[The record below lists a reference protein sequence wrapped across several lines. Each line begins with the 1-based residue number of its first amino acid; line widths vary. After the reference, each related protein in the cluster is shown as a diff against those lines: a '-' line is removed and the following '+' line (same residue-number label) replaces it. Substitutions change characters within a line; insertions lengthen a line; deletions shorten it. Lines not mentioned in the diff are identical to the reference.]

1 MRKLVLII
9 VGCGLLC
16 AAILPMPLVIVILIV
31 LTARMMKQYE
41 AIRDG
46 VDQIRGGNAGYQIPV
61 VGNPRGEMQTLASDI
76 NDISNGLEL
85 AVRKE
90 LKNQRMKSELIS
102 NVSHDLKTPMTSI
115 ISYIDLLKKEGL
127 NSENAPQYL
136 EILDEKSQR
145 LKKLCE
151 DLFEA
156 AKASSG
162 DMPVHLSRVEMAS
175 LVNQGLG
182 EYQDRFDEKGFQV
195 IFHSAKDKFYVMA
208 DGQLLWRVIE
218 NLFGNLLKY
227 AMEHTRI
234 YLDLW
239 EINDEVD
246 HNKTYVILEI
256 KNISKYPLNIPADE
270 LMERFKR
277 GDDSRTTEG
286 SGLGL
291 AIARDLTNLQGGQF
305 DLSID
310 GDLFKTT
317 VRFEIVDETK

>member
-1 MRKLVLII
+1 
-9 VGCGLLC
+9 
-16 AAILPMPLVIVILIV
+16 
-31 LTARMMKQYE
+31 
-41 AIRDG
+41 
-46 VDQIRGGNAGYQIPV
+46 
-61 VGNPRGEMQTLASDI
+61 
-76 NDISNGLEL
+76 
-85 AVRKE
+85 
-90 LKNQRMKSELIS
+90 
-102 NVSHDLKTPMTSI
+102 
-115 ISYIDLLKKEGL
+115 EGL
-127 NSENAPQYL
+127 DSENAPQYL

-195 IFHSAKDKFYVMA
+195 IFQSTREKFYIMA

-227 AMEHTRI
+227 SMENTRI
-234 YLDLW
+234 YMDLK
-239 EINDEVD
+239 EISDTVD
-246 HNKTYVILEI
+246 NNKSYVSFEI
-256 KNISKYPLNIPADE
+256 KNISNYPLNIPAEE

-277 GDDSRTTEG
+277 GDESRSTEG

-291 AIARDLTNLQGGQF
+291 AIARDLATLQGGQF
-305 DLSID
+305 DLNID

-317 VRFEIVDETK
+317 VSFEIVQETK